1 MKKFTFIAMLLAV
14 FAMTA
19 KAQVMDKYFFKVPTD
34 KMSEGWTIQDA
45 GNFASTPGKEY
56 LEVQNKKNGGRML
69 NYFWNEAAW
78 AGVDPATLPNSTY
91 KFTMDLNMSNMAA
104 RADMEFT
111 LLPVNMCTAK
121 DSRVATHNYHW
132 YKANEGEDYF
142 FRWRVGTKPAAANG
156 DFTIWINEEPTAK
169 GDWSKTTEDSLTISS
184 QKTYKF
190 AVAINTEA
198 KTAKYTIA
206 DEEGTVLKTG
216 VHNYTCE
223 ENRAGIFV
231 FGMNGT
237 STHQLSNIGLS
248 YEAEGPF
255 AQEPSVDLLAAVGE
269 QRAYYVTFPE
279 GHTLHWIQL
288 GDAEGLDG
296 TAYADEEECSVAY
309 GDATDTREMETS
321 GDGGSKI
328 IFCNKSGQLKV
339 WTALEDD
346 ENNKSNEIVND
357 VVCEQITMPTPS
369 ASIVNVEEGY
379 KKVYKI
385 VADNSETLMKPT
397 VTIHYKKTV
406 DGKVEEGKILTGETI
421 TLDGK
426 GSLELYSY
434 DGTHPVDMP
443 WYAPSEKVTVE
454 NNVEY
459 VVAETKDYAWTK
471 EECDAAKAGFSVTE
485 IVDNANKSHWD
496 RAYSTQMYGYDANG
510 NATACTEAD
519 AANYVTTKSGHGFY
533 DMACIGTD
541 DAKWNVQVPE
551 DATTAFAP
559 LAPTADFLANSKY
572 EASAWSIFPLEG
584 IVYYNTA
591 VTNATVTLDA
601 KYTSDDASKPNFY
614 IVHTRGGYDRPDKGD
629 CNTTTVC
636 VAGED
641 FNLYRY
647 DTALCDVKVMTY
659 KGFAP
664 NTTGIS
670 SVNAAEVAAPAVKK
684 MMTKDGLVIVKGN
697 KTFSLSGA
705 QMK

>member
-34 KMSEGWTIQDA
+34 KMSEGWIVQDA

-56 LEVQNKKNGGRML
+56 LEVQNKKNGGRMF

-78 AGVDPATLPNSTY
+78 ANTDVATLPNNTY

-104 RADMEFT
+104 RADMEFV
-111 LLPVNMCTAK
+111 LLPVDMCTPT
-121 DSRVATHNYHW
+121 DTRVSTHNYHW
-132 YKANEGEDYF
+132 YKVNDGDDYF
-142 FRWRVGTKPAAANG
+142 FRWRVGEKPAAANG
-156 DFTIWINEEPTAK
+156 DYTIWINEEPTAK
-169 GDWSKTTEDSLTISS
+169 NDWNQTTEETLTLSS

-190 AVAINTEA
+190 AVVINTAA
-198 KTAKYTIA
+198 KTATYSIA

-255 AQEPSVDLLAAVGE
+255 AQEPSVDLFAAIGE

-296 TAYADEEECSVAY
+296 TTYADGEEATVSY
-309 GDATDTREMETS
+309 SDATDTREMETS

-339 WTALEDD
+339 WTTLDD
-346 ENNKSNEIVND
+346 NEEKKSNEIVND
-357 VVCEQITMPTPS
+357 VVCEQIAMPTPS

-379 KKVYKI
+379 KKVYQI

-406 DGKVEEGKILTGETI
+406 DGQVEEGNILTGETI
-421 TLDGK
+421 TLEGK
-426 GSLELYSY
+426 GALELYSF
-434 DGTHPVDMP
+434 DGTHPVEMP

-459 VVAETKDYAWTK
+459 VVAENKNYAWTK

-510 NATACTEAD
+510 NATACTDAD
-519 AANYVTTKSGHGFY
+519 ASNYVSTKKGHGFY
-533 DMACIGTD
+533 DMTCIGTD

-591 VTNATVTLDA
+591 ITNATLTLDA

-629 CNTTTVC
+629 CNKTTVC

-647 DTALCDVKVMTY
+647 DTAICDVKVMTY
-659 KGFAP
+659 KGFTP
-664 NTTGIS
+664 NATGIS